1 MGYRNYFFSVK
12 KSLIKE
18 LQECKNIEEVYELY
32 KRYGFS
38 ANMENISEE
47 ETYYYCPLRSLP
59 KQIFEFGKYYEAK
72 ENVSKKGTP
81 LFINDNVAEYYKE
94 EDAVYGGEEMI
105 LEAIDYL
112 KNQIIKMYENLLNNT
127 FNNEYEKIKYSKIED
142 KKEAHY
148 QRLLLHVKDY
158 LNWWKPEYGNYS
170 AVNLDKN
177 SPSIVTSWLYEHE
190 IFELVKVY
198 KEYNPEEDY
207 ILFLGW

>member
-32 KRYGFS
+32 KRYGFL

-72 ENVSKKGTP
+72 ENVSKKGAP